1 MLHSNTL
8 LQPNNSTYYTLNEIN
23 NVIVEDEI
31 VASLE
36 LLKVLHKCQH
46 KQGWTLLVAPDNV
59 PNKSL
64 LESTSV
70 DASKLLVIRQKHIYD
85 LEYVL
90 KSAISNGNFAAVV
103 IWTDIASVQ
112 TINKMEL
119 PVSDV
124 AIHCFQS
131 A

>member
-1 MLHSNTL
+1 MLHSNTP

-23 NVIVEDEI
+23 NVFVEDEI

-64 LESTSV
+64 LESASV

-103 IWTDIASVQ
+103 IWTDITSVQ

>member
-23 NVIVEDEI
+23 DVIVEDEI

-64 LESTSV
+64 LESASV
-70 DASKLLVIRQKHIYD
+70 DAGKLLVIRQKHIYD

>member
-23 NVIVEDEI
+23 NVFVEDEI

-64 LESTSV
+64 LESASV

-103 IWTDIASVQ
+103 IWTDITSVQ

>member
-64 LESTSV
+64 LESASV

-103 IWTDIASVQ
+103 IWIDITSVQ

>member
-1 MLHSNTL
+1 MLHSNAL

-64 LESTSV
+64 LESASV

>member
-31 VASLE
+31 VTSLE

-64 LESTSV
+64 LESASV

-103 IWTDIASVQ
+103 IWIDITSVQ

>member
-64 LESTSV
+64 LESASV

-103 IWTDIASVQ
+103 IWTDITSVQ

>member
-1 MLHSNTL
+1 MLHNNAL
-8 LQPNNSTYYTLNEIN
+8 LTTKSPTYCTLNKIN
-23 NVIVEDEI
+23 AVHVEDEI

-46 KQGWTLLVAPDNV
+46 KHGWTLLIAPDNV

-64 LESTSV
+64 LESNSV

-90 KSAISNGNFAAVV
+90 KSAIINGNFAAVV
-103 IWTDIASVQ
+103 LWTDIANVEG
-112 TINKMEL
+112 INKMEL

-124 AIHCFQS
+124 AIHCFQR

>member
-23 NVIVEDEI
+23 NIIVEDEI

-64 LESTSV
+64 LESASV

>member
-90 KSAISNGNFAAVV
+90 KSAICNGNFAAVV
-103 IWTDIASVQ
+103 IWTDITSVQ
-112 TINKMEL
+112 TINKIEL

>member
-23 NVIVEDEI
+23 TAIVEDEI

-64 LESTSV
+64 LESASV
-70 DASKLLVIRQKHIYD
+70 DANKLLVIRQKHIYD

-103 IWTDIASVQ
+103 IWTNIASVQ

>member
-23 NVIVEDEI
+23 NIIVEDEI

-36 LLKVLHKCQH
+36 LLKVLHKCQY

-64 LESTSV
+64 LESASV

-103 IWTDIASVQ
+103 IWTDITSVQ

>member
-64 LESTSV
+64 LESASV

>member
-1 MLHSNTL
+1 MLHSNAL

-23 NVIVEDEI
+23 NVIAEDEI

-64 LESTSV
+64 LESASV

>member
-23 NVIVEDEI
+23 TAIVEDEI

-64 LESTSV
+64 LESASV

-103 IWTDIASVQ
+103 IWTNIASVQ

-124 AIHCFQS
+124 AILCFQS